1 MKVSSEQHLSLYEKA
16 HLIRAD
22 YSPYAYQC
30 ASIRSWGGYVF
41 TLCPNVPTP
50 SCAIYLFKTQVY
62 IINCFT
68 HIKMLAS
75 SPPPQKPWG
84 ITHIDTTTH
93 SISSITQL
101 WAKHNQHGSLCLLRT
116 HSSPRSPF
124 PSQWWCPPKF
134 PPSLI
139 LAAELQQHSCQA
151 TWILQAGNHG
161 RSQQLITDH
170 LESQR
175 TCHHFVSQQLFHL
188 HIASIY
194 IYPLSPL
201 P

>member
-1 MKVSSEQHLSLYEKA
+1 MQVSVQQLRMAAIPHYQLHKSMGQRIRWCGRSLKKLQSKLLLEIRSSVRSDQVPQGFNQLSLENIQVWRLQNLSGEHVWCLYCPQPSLNESMKVSSEQHLSLYEKA

-75 SPPPQKPWG
+75 SPPPQKP
-84 ITHIDTTTH
+84 
-93 SISSITQL
+93 
-101 WAKHNQHGSLCLLRT
+101 
-116 HSSPRSPF
+116 
-124 PSQWWCPPKF
+124 
-134 PPSLI
+134 
-139 LAAELQQHSCQA
+139 
-151 TWILQAGNHG
+151 
-161 RSQQLITDH
+161 
-170 LESQR
+170 
-175 TCHHFVSQQLFHL
+175 
-188 HIASIY
+188 
-194 IYPLSPL
+194 
-201 P
+201 